1 MLESIPWRTLLP
13 ILFSFSKLPWSLL
26 LPALPPPRPPLSFFL
41 ASGSPPHFSIPP
53 TTLRGWKRIELFIL
67 RLNSTLTLRK
77 NNPCNTLYYHISAT
91 FKQSLW
97 AWTENYHPAGRHK
110 PEGLRAWKRDAQQ
123 LAGAGL
129 GCRKKPSSWLY
140 ALISHG
146 KLGPPSPCTDRE
158 NNSNLLKCG
167 RAGKQWL
174 L

>member
-1 MLESIPWRTLLP
+1 MLEIICGGHCCP
-13 ILFSFSKLPWSLL
+13 FSSPFLISLGPFSS
-26 LPALPPPRPPLSFFL
+26 PPPSSSFFFL
-41 ASGSPPHFSIPP
+41 ASGSPPPFSIPP

-97 AWTENYHPAGRHK
+97 AWTENYCPAGRHK
-110 PEGLRAWKRDAQQ
+110 PEGLRVWKKDAQQ
-123 LAGAGL
+123 LAGPPGY
-129 GCRKKPSSWLY
+129 RKEKPSSWLN

-167 RAGKQWL
+167 RAGKQRL